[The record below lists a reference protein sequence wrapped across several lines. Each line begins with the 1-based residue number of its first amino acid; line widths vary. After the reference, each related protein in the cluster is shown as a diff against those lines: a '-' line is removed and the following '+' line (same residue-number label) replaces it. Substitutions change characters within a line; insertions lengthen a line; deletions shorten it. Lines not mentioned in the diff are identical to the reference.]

1 MSLNI
6 TYARKMLRQIVGGS
20 GSSTFSQ
27 GSSAQI
33 RYLGLSATK
42 PTSEAI
48 SGDNYNVT
56 EPSAST
62 NYERVQLQTATG
74 SGSVT
79 NHYFVNEGVIEY
91 TYSVADVDAT
101 NYDFYVAN
109 GLFTRSDSGTPEDPY
124 VYTRITTEAYDSSI
138 AYYEVTDYEV
148 VISNDNEVHFN
159 EALADWGTM
168 RYFTIFE
175 SASSRMPIYF
185 GELIYDEYTDE
196 TSKVNA
202 SNFNQYVATGL
213 YIEDGGVYTKLDL
226 GAEYDDTET
235 YYIHHDGVEIKGGT
249 VPLVRKNQLRISVK

>member
-20 GSSTFSQ
+20 GSTTFNPNA
-27 GSSAQI
+27 SAI
-33 RYLGLSATK
+33 RFLGLSATK

-56 EPSAST
+56 EPSAIT
-62 NYERVQLQTATG
+62 NYARVQLQTASTG
-74 SGSVT
+74 SYIVT
-79 NHYFVNEGVIEY
+79 NHYFVSEGVIEY

-101 NYDFYVAN
+101 NYDKYVAN
-109 GLFTRSDSGTPEDPY
+109 GLFTRSGTGTPEDPY
-124 VYTRITTEAYDSSI
+124 IYKRITTEAYDSSTT
-138 AYYEVTDYEV
+138 YYEVTDYEV

-168 RYFTIFE
+168 KYFTIFE
-175 SASSRMPIYF
+175 TASSKMPIYF